1 MSNSVKPD
9 KIDANNPEWTD
20 EMFAKAKRG
29 TAASRVGRP
38 KSDNPKQ
45 ITTIRLS
52 PEVLAYFKD
61 GGKGWQTR
69 IDKALQEWVK
79 SHSG

>member
-1 MSNSVKPD
+1 MNNSVKPSKTD
-9 KIDANNPEWTD
+9 KDNPEWTD
-20 EMFAKAKRG
+20 DMFAKAKRG
-29 TAASRVGRP
+29 TAATRVGRP
-38 KSDNPKQ
+38 KSENPKQ

-52 PEVLAYFKD
+52 SEVLAHFKS

-79 SHSG
+79 SHSR